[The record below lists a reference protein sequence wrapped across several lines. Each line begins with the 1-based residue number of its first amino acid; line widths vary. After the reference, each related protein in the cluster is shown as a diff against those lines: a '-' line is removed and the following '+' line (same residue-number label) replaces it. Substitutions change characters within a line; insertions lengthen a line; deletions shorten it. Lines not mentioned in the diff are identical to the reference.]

1 MKITFKQ
8 FLRTC
13 FSFIII
19 AGLVYYL
26 WRHWDVFYTTLEA
39 SWINIISLVLC
50 IFMTLVLN
58 SLQVLLL
65 LRHIGV
71 KVGFWENMFVL
82 IAMIFGNYLPMRMGS
97 LLRMR
102 YFKTVHGLQY
112 TKFIGITGVRT
123 VILIASTGILGS
135 VSLVGLSL
143 SGFPFNMTLLC
154 IFIIMLVFSIGVCR
168 IPATKIKKTNNLL
181 QRTWSNLFNAF
192 EKIQTHP
199 ALFWQI
205 LGLILMQYAFLAL
218 RLSITFDAIQVEVS
232 PWAFLMLA
240 PMTVLL
246 GFVSLTPGNL
256 GLREWAIGVMSL
268 ASGINFH
275 SGIFAGTLDRA
286 VLMACIFIL
295 GSASLAYVW
304 FRIGRMSLAD
314 KDIT

>member
-123 VILIASTGILGS
+123 LILIVSTGILGS
-135 VSLVGLSL
+135 VSLV
-143 SGFPFNMTLLC
+143 
-154 IFIIMLVFSIGVCR
+154 
-168 IPATKIKKTNNLL
+168 
-181 QRTWSNLFNAF
+181 
-192 EKIQTHP
+192 
-199 ALFWQI
+199 
-205 LGLILMQYAFLAL
+205 
-218 RLSITFDAIQVEVS
+218 
-232 PWAFLMLA
+232 
-240 PMTVLL
+240 
-246 GFVSLTPGNL
+246 
-256 GLREWAIGVMSL
+256 
-268 ASGINFH
+268 
-275 SGIFAGTLDRA
+275 
-286 VLMACIFIL
+286 
-295 GSASLAYVW
+295 
-304 FRIGRMSLAD
+304 
-314 KDIT
+314 